1 MVDTQ
6 GPIAELEGGPPT
18 TVTWIEDGAGEEV
31 PSVEP
36 SLLPPD
42 TFCPSPISFPSPL
55 FTTLVLSALPEECDK
70 ARLVGELKAAV
81 RVEVARW
88 SSADS

>member
-1 MVDTQ
+1 VVDTQ
-6 GPIAELEGGPPT
+6 GAIAELEGEPPT
-18 TVTWIEDGAGEEV
+18 TVTWIEDRAGEDV

-42 TFCPSPISFPSPL
+42 TFCPSPMPFPSPL
-55 FTTLVLSALPEECDK
+55 FTTLVLSALSEECDK

-81 RVEVARW
+81 GTEVARL